1 MPPPDWEKVT
11 EAHIV
16 EKGTG
21 SKELFGNVNE
31 SEQKITSRKF
41 WQADTKGKPSCLR
54 KITA

>member
-21 SKELFGNVNE
+21 NKELFGNVNE